1 MGIKVENVF
10 YTYLKKASNS
20 TLALQDVSLN
30 IEKNDFVAIVGET
43 GSGKSTLV
51 QMLNALLIPDKGQ
64 VLVDDFVVSYKNR
77 KNRKIRNL
85 RKQVGLVF
93 QFPEYQLFEETVE
106 KDVAFGVKNFGAKN
120 EEALES
126 AHRALRSVGLD
137 ESYYQRPPFELSGG
151 EKRKVAIAG
160 ILALDPDIVIFDEP
174 TVGFDPASAKE
185 LMSLIVSMHQ
195 SGKTIIVVTHDMDLV
210 NEYAQKVFM
219 LEKGKLVY
227 SGSTSN
233 FYENILNNKWMEM
246 EIPNIFKLALL
257 LKEKGMDINL
267 EEIHNIDDLVN
278 CIDNWRKQNG

>member
-20 TLALQDVSLN
+20 TLALNDVSLT

-77 KNRKIRNL
+77 KNRKIRHL

-126 AHRALRSVGLD
+126 AHKALNSVGLD
-137 ESYYQRPPFELSGG
+137 ESYYKRPPFELSGG

-160 ILALDPDIVIFDEP
+160 ILALNPDIIIFDEP

-185 LMSLIVSMHQ
+185 LMNLIVSMHQ
-195 SGKTIIVVTHDMDLV
+195 SGKTIIVITHDMDLV

-219 LEKGKLVY
+219 LDKGKLVF
-227 SGSTSN
+227 SGTPAD
-233 FYENILNNKWMEM
+233 FFEHVQNNNRLEM
-246 EIPNIFKLALL
+246 PKVIELALKL
-257 LKEKGMDINL
+257 NEKGMDISIQD
-267 EEIHNIDDLVN
+267 IHSIDDLINSVN
-278 CIDNWRKQNG
+278 NWRKQNG